1 MKTNTLTADVIRDYI
16 RKQFPL
22 ARQKE
27 IGDDDSLL
35 EEGLIDSLGVLEV
48 VAFLE
53 SQFSILLSD
62 EEMLSDNFETISTLS
77 AFIDSKTSSNATSSE
92 ET

>member
-27 IGDDDSLL
+27 IADDDSLL

-77 AFIDSKTSSNATSSE
+77 AFVDSKTSSNAASSE

>member
-1 MKTNTLTADVIRDYI
+1 MTTNTLTADVIRDYI
-16 RKQFPL
+16 RQQFPL

-27 IGDDDSLL
+27 IRDDDSLL

-53 SQFSILLSD
+53 SQFNILLSD

-77 AFIDSKTSSNATSSE
+77 AFVDSKTSCNATSSE